1 MWGQDWGTMIWGGNA
16 SAVPVLSPLGLLTL
30 TALLVAMLWGVH
42 QRRLTRSAA
51 LLALLVAI
59 AVPLVAMAA
68 VSLPHIF
75 INGTVADADE
85 VNENFDTIVED
96 FARYHLVLTGA
107 SAGNS
112 TPIPDA
118 VITQLCRDDDGCTYS
133 VLSKDRNAVGDFPVA
148 FKRAGF
154 WVNSVNGR
162 WIEKGDGQSG
172 TDANGIPED
181 LTFSGDCRVSDG
193 EYVGFTGTDSV
204 AGFNFVVWSGPT
216 NPNRECHLTITD

>member
-1 MWGQDWGTMIWGGNA
+1 MIWGGNA

-30 TALLVAMLWGVH
+30 TALLVAMVWGVH

-96 FARYHLVLTGA
+96 FARYHLVLTSA
-107 SAGNS
+107 SARNS

-118 VITQLCRDDDGCTYS
+118 VISRLCRDDNGCTYT
-133 VLSKDRNAVGDFPVA
+133 VLSKDANELGDFPVMTQ
-148 FKRAGF
+148 G
-154 WVNSVNGR
+154 WLGLNSVNGR
-162 WIEKGDGQSG
+162 YAWYNGSPTADADGEVTNLGDFS
-172 TDANGIPED
+172 PE
-181 LTFSGDCRVSDG
+181 CRFGDG
-193 EYVGFTGTDSV
+193 EYVGSV
-204 AGFNFVVWSGPT
+204 GSDVVPGFNFVLMSGPP